1 MTQIT
6 APVRQAAASSRLS
19 PGDSPRTLETL
30 ILDLLTDTLHLAR
43 IEGLDACQLGS
54 AAMDRFLIEI
64 KRSRI
69 TDTAAT
75 ALSPRSRLTTWP
87 GPGC

>member
-43 IEGLDACQLGS
+43 IEGLDACQLGYT
-54 AAMDRFLIEI
+54 AMARFLIEI
-64 KRSRI
+64 KRSR
-69 TDTAAT
+69 AH
-75 ALSPRSRLTTWP
+75 
-87 GPGC
+87 

>member
-6 APVRQAAASSRLS
+6 APARQAAASSRLS
-19 PGDSPRTLETL
+19 LGDSTRTLETL

-54 AAMDRFLIEI
+54 AAMARFLVEI
-64 KRSRI
+64 KRFR
-69 TDTAAT
+69 TH
-75 ALSPRSRLTTWP
+75 
-87 GPGC
+87 

>member
-6 APVRQAAASSRLS
+6 APARQAAAPSRLN
-19 PGDSPRTLETL
+19 PGESPRSLETM

-54 AAMDRFLIEI
+54 AALARFLIEI
-64 KRSRI
+64 KRSR
-69 TDTAAT
+69 
-75 ALSPRSRLTTWP
+75 SH
-87 GPGC
+87 

>member
-6 APVRQAAASSRLS
+6 APARQAAASSRLS

-43 IEGLDACQLGS
+43 LAGLDACQLGYT
-54 AAMDRFLIEI
+54 AMARFLVEI
-64 KRSRI
+64 KHSRSH
-69 TDTAAT
+69 
-75 ALSPRSRLTTWP
+75 
-87 GPGC
+87 

>member
-6 APVRQAAASSRLS
+6 APARQAAHSSLS
-19 PGDSPRTLETL
+19 PGDSLRTLETL

-54 AAMDRFLIEI
+54 AAMARFLIEI
-64 KRSRI
+64 KRSR
-69 TDTAAT
+69 
-75 ALSPRSRLTTWP
+75 SH
-87 GPGC
+87 

>member
-6 APVRQAAASSRLS
+6 APAPLAARSRLS
-19 PGDSPRTLETL
+19 LGDSPRTLETM

-54 AAMDRFLIEI
+54 AAMARFLVEI
-64 KRSRI
+64 KRFR
-69 TDTAAT
+69 TH
-75 ALSPRSRLTTWP
+75 
-87 GPGC
+87 

>member
-6 APVRQAAASSRLS
+6 APARQAAAASRLT
-19 PGDSPRTLETL
+19 PGESPRNLETL

-54 AAMDRFLIEI
+54 AAMARFLVEI
-64 KRSRI
+64 KRFR
-69 TDTAAT
+69 TH
-75 ALSPRSRLTTWP
+75 
-87 GPGC
+87 

>member
-6 APVRQAAASSRLS
+6 APAPLAARSRLS
-19 PGDSPRTLETL
+19 LGDSPRTLETM

-54 AAMDRFLIEI
+54 AAMARFLVEI
-64 KRSRI
+64 KRSQ
-69 TDTAAT
+69 
-75 ALSPRSRLTTWP
+75 SH
-87 GPGC
+87 

>member
-6 APVRQAAASSRLS
+6 APARPAAASSRLS

-30 ILDLLTDTLHLAR
+30 ILDLLTDTLHLAW

-54 AAMDRFLIEI
+54 AAMARFLVEI
-64 KRSRI
+64 KRSR
-69 TDTAAT
+69 TH
-75 ALSPRSRLTTWP
+75 
-87 GPGC
+87 

>member
-6 APVRQAAASSRLS
+6 APARQAARSSLS
-19 PGDSPRTLETL
+19 PGDSPRSLEAL

-54 AAMDRFLIEI
+54 AAMARFLVEI
-64 KRSRI
+64 KHSRSH
-69 TDTAAT
+69 
-75 ALSPRSRLTTWP
+75 
-87 GPGC
+87 

>member
-6 APVRQAAASSRLS
+6 APARQAATTSRLS
-19 PGDSPRTLETL
+19 PGESPRSLETL

-54 AAMDRFLIEI
+54 AAMARFLVEI
-64 KRSRI
+64 KRSR
-69 TDTAAT
+69 
-75 ALSPRSRLTTWP
+75 SH
-87 GPGC
+87 